1 MTIQLH
7 GVHVFSLVLARFAA
21 MILLNPLLARR
32 NVPVLVRMGLVLA
45 LTLLV
50 SANLAP
56 DAYVP
61 ANDFDMLAAIFRELL
76 VGVVLGYVFQLF
88 YYLIFFVG
96 DLLDVEFGMSMSKVF
111 DPSTNVQMSLT
122 GNYLLVFFML
132 YFLTTNGLQQM
143 IYLFASS
150 FDAIAPGGA
159 VITQELVGFGLELF
173 QSMFTLTF
181 RLVIPF
187 MAAEFSLQIALGILM
202 KLIPQIHVFVI
213 NFQLKQG
220 LGMLLLLLFA
230 PAISGFMD
238 RYVVLLFENM
248 QRALFLAAG
257 GG

>member
-1 MTIQLH
+1 MTIQLQ
-7 GVHVFSLVLARFAA
+7 GVYVFVLVFARFAA
-21 MILLNPLLARR
+21 MVLLNPLLARR
-32 NVPVLVRMGLVLA
+32 NVPVMVRMGLVLA

-50 SANLAP
+50 SANLTG
-56 DAYVP
+56 DVFVP
-61 ANDFDMLAAIFRELL
+61 ANGFDMIMALVRELI
-76 VGVVLGYVFQLF
+76 VGMALGYVFQLF

-122 GNYLLVFFML
+122 GNYLLVFFIL
-132 YFLTTNGLQQM
+132 YFFSTDGLQQL
-143 IYLFASS
+143 IFLFASS

-159 VITQELVGFGLELF
+159 VLTEQLVGFGIELF
-173 QSMFTLTF
+173 QSMFTFAF
-181 RLVIPF
+181 RLVLPF
-187 MAAEFSLQIALGILM
+187 MAAEFSLQIALGVLM

-238 RYVVLLFENM
+238 RYIVLLFENL
-248 QRALFLAAG
+248 QRTVMLLAG
-257 GG
+257 SP